1 MYNVIDVERFK
12 KDFYE
17 SIAPIFKEYIE
28 STFLQKSIYKGHIL
42 NLRNGK
48 CKSNGGL
55 NSPFLRIIKNK
66 MGSLSAKG
74 GLYFEKRL
82 KIVDSIL
89 IDNLN
94 LDTFACIKQ
103 GDKVFRK
110 KFVVPKGTDSLIVKY
125 SKKLWRKEANFE
137 NFEYYLKNIFDYM
150 LEHCGEEEVVVHD
163 IDQILMTKTGKIFVL
178 ELKTKQRAQ
187 DFNAYMDVAKLIE
200 TWACLTYQLIKDNID
215 MVDFRNSDISNV
227 KNLVCSCC
235 NSIAQDLINNY
246 GKNALEK
253 YWDYDKNKNL
263 DPFKIQRCSHKKVWI
278 KCQENEEHGSY
289 DITCA
294 NFTSNGNRC
303 PICNEWHGERKI
315 REYLTKNNIEF
326 TAQKT
331 FSNLLGTGEKRNKPL
346 SYDFY
351 IPVNNLLIE
360 FQGEQHYM
368 PVDFS
373 GKGMKQAEKDF
384 EKQQEHDRR
393 KREYAQQNNIDLL
406 EITYLE
412 ENKIEEILDKIFK

>member
-227 KNLVCSCC
+227 KNLVSW
-235 NSIAQDLINNY
+235 NNISILYLMNDLRQSEIKNVKYFPIFNEEYYEKGGVIGVDTFYKFFYGIDLNYIVEVEDDISINY
-246 GKNALEK
+246 LTPFSFETILYVGFSLYEMGLFPDYSTLIEK
-253 YWDYDKNKNL
+253 YY
-263 DPFKIQRCSHKKVWI
+263 FKCK
-278 KCQENEEHGSY
+278 
-289 DITCA
+289 
-294 NFTSNGNRC
+294 
-303 PICNEWHGERKI
+303 
-315 REYLTKNNIEF
+315 
-326 TAQKT
+326 
-331 FSNLLGTGEKRNKPL
+331 
-346 SYDFY
+346 
-351 IPVNNLLIE
+351 
-360 FQGEQHYM
+360 
-368 PVDFS
+368 
-373 GKGMKQAEKDF
+373 
-384 EKQQEHDRR
+384 
-393 KREYAQQNNIDLL
+393 
-406 EITYLE
+406 
-412 ENKIEEILDKIFK
+412 